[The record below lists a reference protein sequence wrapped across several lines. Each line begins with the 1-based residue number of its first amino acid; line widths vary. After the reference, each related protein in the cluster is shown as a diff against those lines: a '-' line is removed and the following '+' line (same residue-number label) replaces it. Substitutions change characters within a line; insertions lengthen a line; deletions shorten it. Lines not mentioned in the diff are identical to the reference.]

1 MISRFDLATFHL
13 KTCQIQVSS
22 YQTLQVR
29 VLNSSSSVK
38 AALDFLSLSMIV
50 YGLYEALRIIEI
62 LGDPCVGSVIDD
74 RAGGL
79 N

>member
-1 MISRFDLATFHL
+1 M
-13 KTCQIQVSS
+13 
-22 YQTLQVR
+22 
-29 VLNSSSSVK
+29 K

-50 YGLYEALRIIEI
+50 YGLFESLRIIEN

-74 RAGGL
+74 RAGDL